1 MIITDLS
8 AVDSSY
14 IKFYFEYSS
23 SCLLA
28 VVGYCCA
35 IVQKRLRILAVSS
48 PNS

>member
-8 AVDSSY
+8 AVDSSFLE
-14 IKFYFEYSS
+14 FYFKYSS

-28 VVGYCCA
+28 VGGYCCA

-48 PNS
+48 SNS